1 MFFLKKTCSEQVSY
15 IFSKRAPLFSRDETF
30 LYFLKKSS
38 SYQNPGI
45 FRTRDIFRT
54 LSNIYD
60 GTFCKNSYLA
70 HFLGPASK
78 FFAQKISYIFSKTFF
93 LYFKKYNFLALRL
106 ENFLYFPAS
115 ALNFQETNF
124 FLYLRKGICPGITEL
139 SYISGNK
146 AFSYSSLIFQDV
158 TFRARKMKKPTII
171 FQEMELSNSKIKK
184 LLTFQERTCNT

>member
-1 MFFLKKTCSEQVSY
+1 M
-15 IFSKRAPLFSRDETF
+15 
-30 LYFLKKSS
+30 
-38 SYQNPGI
+38 
-45 FRTRDIFRT
+45 
-54 LSNIYD
+54 
-60 GTFCKNSYLA
+60 
-70 HFLGPASK
+70 
-78 FFAQKISYIFSKTFF
+78 
-93 LYFKKYNFLALRL
+93 LALRL

-115 ALNFQETNF
+115 ALYFQETNF

-184 LLTFQERTCNT
+184 LLTFQERTCKPENQKFLTFLLKHENKRKRFLYFSL